1 MSYLAAVLNTIIIIL
16 VAVALYFPN
25 WFSITSGN
33 NGVNI
38 QAYNGLTK
46 IKGCVQMNIIP
57 PTPTIAPTKL
67 DFCVDMDYSG
77 IINLLQSYP
86 AVQQAYTSINIAGLD
101 FQKNSDAGLTVL
113 ILGIIA
119 LIILFLLL
127 GLAIKR
133 AKQWP
138 YVRLDDYYRF
148 IGFFVTF
155 LINLSTILYIAII
168 GAPQSNSINLGTINV
183 NIIVKVGFCF
193 ILFIVAGILSLIVS
207 IIECYYHY
215 KYRSN
220 SKVNNQYQQM
230 ETNYY

>member
-25 WFSITSGN
+25 WLSITSGS

-46 IKGCVQMNIIP
+46 IKGCVQASIP
-57 PTPTIAPTKL
+57 AAKTTANL
-67 DFCVDMDYSG
+67 DFCVDMDYNG

-86 AVQQAYTSINIAGLD
+86 GAQQTYSYINIVGLN
-101 FQKNSDAGLTVL
+101 FNKNRDAGLTVL
-113 ILGIIA
+113 ILGIMA

-148 IGFFVTF
+148 IGFFATF
-155 LINLSTILYIAII
+155 LINLSTIIYIAVI
-168 GAPQSNSINLGTINV
+168 GAPQNNSISLGTNSVYINV
-183 NIIVKVGFCF
+183 NVGFCF
-193 ILFIVAGILSLIVS
+193 ILFIIAGILSLVVS
-207 IIECYYHY
+207 ITECYYHY